1 VTVAK
6 IGGFSLVE
14 LLVAMVIFSFGVLA
28 GVALLGAGYR
38 WEGQAELET
47 QMTVAAEMK
56 IEELKAI
63 AGSEQDDTV
72 QLALGGDLDAN
83 VAEHWDTVELDRRVF
98 IRRWLV
104 EAGPAGSRQAAVR
117 AQPLNPPAA
126 GQAMLWTYVI
136 HE

>member
-1 VTVAK
+1 VRKT
-6 IGGFSLVE
+6 GGFSLVE
-14 LLVAMVIFSFGVLA
+14 LLVALVIFSFGVLA

-63 AGSEQDDTV
+63 AGSEQVDTV
-72 QLALGGDLDAN
+72 QLAMGGDLDAN
-83 VAEHWDTVELDRRVF
+83 VAEHWDTVELDGRVF
-98 IRRWLV
+98 VRRWWV
-104 EAGPAGSRQAAVR
+104 GSGPAGARQVAVR
-117 AQPLNPPAA
+117 AQALNPPAA
-126 GQAMLWTYVI
+126 GQAVLWTYFI